1 VHPPFG
7 SIELLQRWLSF
18 CERIV
23 LSKIAA
29 EMPKPLVLNRSI
41 RRGWVGP
48 LEELGATEQIMTK
61 LAVQETAI
69 LPFHVNV
76 PGINSKGERP

>member
-1 VHPPFG
+1 
-7 SIELLQRWLSF
+7 
-18 CERIV
+18 
-23 LSKIAA
+23 
-29 EMPKPLVLNRSI
+29 MPKPLVLNRSI

-69 LPFHVNV
+69 LQQPMRLSMCTLLNT
-76 PGINSKGERP
+76 